1 MTTFS
6 GEKRRR
12 PEDGVE
18 EPRPRRSGVA
28 VGEELR
34 TADCLLRF
42 GAMREA
48 ARALLQANTESV
60 TLDGRV
66 WRYSVPSRC
75 SYPHQWLWDSCFHA
89 VVWSLFDIGRGCD
102 ELRSLFR
109 WQWPN
114 GFIPHVV
121 FWHPERVY
129 LRKWH
134 HLESPDVWS
143 FLPRRKPRTTALTQ
157 PPVLATAVE
166 RLVLAGAEDF
176 LTEALPVLDRY
187 YHYLASER
195 DPDQDGLIST
205 ITQFETGLDFSPAYD
220 RAIGAK
226 SRFAL
231 EIAAKSRRI
240 EIKNKLAGY
249 DLKRIFAREDH
260 AEDVLV
266 NAIWIDNLKAL
277 ARLAG
282 RAGQAELAAW
292 ADAKS
297 AQALQSL
304 LERAW
309 DPGRGLFFSLVGSA
323 EIRTTAKT
331 IQCLLPLLIEDLPSE
346 VAEHLLAHL
355 TDPHE
360 FWPAYPVPSVALGEP
375 SYDDDSHIHGIRLI
389 WRGPCSMNTNWF
401 LHQGLLR
408 HGEGGYASQLAERSQ
423 ELVERGGFNEFYNAR
438 SGRPVG
444 AKRFG
449 WATLAVDMGSV

>member
-1 MTTFS
+1 
-6 GEKRRR
+6 
-12 PEDGVE
+12 
-18 EPRPRRSGVA
+18 
-28 VGEELR
+28 
-34 TADCLLRF
+34 
-42 GAMREA
+42 MRET

-66 WRYSVPSRC
+66 WRYSVPSRR

-102 ELRSLFR
+102 ELRSLFH

-166 RLVLAGAEDF
+166 RLVLAGAENF

-266 NAIWIDNLKAL
+266 NAIWIDNLRAL
-277 ARLAG
+277 ARLAT

-346 VAEHLLAHL
+346 VAERLLTHL

-401 LHQGLLR
+401 LHLGLLR
-408 HGEGGYASQLAERSQ
+408 HGEGSYASQLAERSQ

-449 WATLAVDMGSV
+449 WATLVADLRPLPAQSPPPAEA